1 MTNPRIAWFAT
12 VAMAVVSVTDV
23 RADVSIATVGAFSGQ
38 VSFRGE
44 QLRQGADMAV
54 AHINAQGGVLG
65 HKVSLLVEDDACD
78 AGQAVAVANK
88 LVKNG
93 VVFVA
98 GHNCSGASIPASKVY
113 EAAGI
118 LMISPAS
125 TNPRFTDEGGPNVF
139 RVCGRDDYQ
148 GVVAGDYLADHWGD
162 KPIAILHD
170 GQAYGKGL
178 AEATKKQ
185 LNRRGVHEAL
195 YESYAPG
202 KRDYFEV
209 VAKMRTAG
217 VAVFYVGGYPTEAGL
232 MLRQAHDEGYKVQ
245 LVAGDAI
252 TTAEF
257 WFITGPAG
265 EGTLMTFG
273 PDARR
278 NPEAADVIADFRARG
293 YEPEGYTLNTYAAV
307 QIWAQAVERAG
318 SLHIGKVIEAMHS
331 HEFDTVLGK
340 IGFDQKGDIT
350 KPAFVWYVCKK
361 GNFVLKE

>member
-148 GVVAGDYLADHWGD
+148 GVVAGDYLANHWGD

-178 AEATKKQ
+178 AEATKKFRHRNPSPDEMVQ
-185 LNRRGVHEAL
+185 TPSYDGIERIRARVSGDRLGVSVATASLPTLQEELRETLLRLNAF
-195 YESYAPG
+195 A
-202 KRDYFEV
+202 
-209 VAKMRTAG
+209 
-217 VAVFYVGGYPTEAGL
+217 
-232 MLRQAHDEGYKVQ
+232 RQATR
-245 LVAGDAI
+245 VACH
-252 TTAEF
+252 
-257 WFITGPAG
+257 P
-265 EGTLMTFG
+265 
-273 PDARR
+273 
-278 NPEAADVIADFRARG
+278 
-293 YEPEGYTLNTYAAV
+293 
-307 QIWAQAVERAG
+307 
-318 SLHIGKVIEAMHS
+318 
-331 HEFDTVLGK
+331 
-340 IGFDQKGDIT
+340 
-350 KPAFVWYVCKK
+350 KPKA
-361 GNFVLKE
+361 